1 LAETA
6 EQLRAD
12 PHDSQAAFIRGDAF
26 DLLGRYDEAVRTYR
40 LALST
45 SPGRLDDAAALERG
59 FREGGRDGY
68 ARARE
73 SLQVRDSEW
82 VSAAGS
88 IARIAD
94 ADGAFRHLERAFEE
108 RNPNLRCL
116 TANPWLRP
124 LHADPRF
131 ADLARRMNLPLPKP

>member
-1 LAETA
+1 
-6 EQLRAD
+6 
-12 PHDSQAAFIRGDAF
+12 
-26 DLLGRYDEAVRTYR
+26 
-40 LALST
+40 
-45 SPGRLDDAAALERG
+45 
-59 FREGGRDGY
+59 
-68 ARARE
+68 
-73 SLQVRDSEW
+73 VRDSEW

-94 ADGAFRHLERAFEE
+94 ADGAFRHLQRAFED